1 MKILLRNLILSICCL
16 LLSSRLMAN
25 TADDIIL
32 SFRNSLGFSFLEEE
46 DSIILNCDSLLEV
59 LEKHNQYDDYFEFER
74 ILIKSQIL
82 RGQTRMAIAQ
92 SDVMYSKAKAQD
104 NLLGMALALN
114 AIAEV
119 FIATGRH
126 DEAAEVYERS
136 LELFEQYDGDIA
148 LKKILLVELAEY
160 YLHIKNMDAMSKYI
174 RMLEKC
180 SSDKWSDTE
189 HAVINIFKIY
199 YNIYAG
205 KSEAS
210 GRYLSEV
217 EKIKNKLIPE
227 LYQYYLVAKAFYLKR
242 TDRPEEALK
251 VYNRFFSM
259 ERANNDYSLF
269 ISALHSKAELLEEMG
284 HKKESFDLY
293 DTIYSYINSV
303 FKANYPKEIDQLSIR
318 FQADQLTY
326 QIEQARSESLR
337 YYTISIIGCVFVLFL
352 FIFLSWRKIF
362 RLNQSKKKLEITR
375 VKAEDAIRKK
385 NLFLSNMSHEVRTPL
400 NAIVGF
406 SKLIIESEN
415 REEQDQYAEIV
426 EKNSGLLLNLFNDIL
441 DLSALEA
448 GSLRL
453 SVRSVRLR
461 DVCNLLYHR
470 FCNSVKPGVK
480 LYLDEIDQELCV
492 QGDWDRISQI
502 WMNLLS
508 NAVKFTSGGEIHY
521 GFEKKEEMVQGY
533 VSDTGIGIPAER
545 IATIFSRFGKIDDFV
560 QGTGLGLTLCRM
572 LAEKM
577 GGRIWVR
584 SKVGK
589 GTTFYFTLP
598 CSLK

>member
-1 MKILLRNLILSICCL
+1 
-16 LLSSRLMAN
+16 MAN

-251 VYNRFFSM
+251 V
-259 ERANNDYSLF
+259 
-269 ISALHSKAELLEEMG
+269 
-284 HKKESFDLY
+284 
-293 DTIYSYINSV
+293 
-303 FKANYPKEIDQLSIR
+303 
-318 FQADQLTY
+318 
-326 QIEQARSESLR
+326 
-337 YYTISIIGCVFVLFL
+337 
-352 FIFLSWRKIF
+352 
-362 RLNQSKKKLEITR
+362 
-375 VKAEDAIRKK
+375 
-385 NLFLSNMSHEVRTPL
+385 
-400 NAIVGF
+400 
-406 SKLIIESEN
+406 
-415 REEQDQYAEIV
+415 
-426 EKNSGLLLNLFNDIL
+426 
-441 DLSALEA
+441 
-448 GSLRL
+448 
-453 SVRSVRLR
+453 
-461 DVCNLLYHR
+461 
-470 FCNSVKPGVK
+470 
-480 LYLDEIDQELCV
+480 
-492 QGDWDRISQI
+492 
-502 WMNLLS
+502 
-508 NAVKFTSGGEIHY
+508 
-521 GFEKKEEMVQGY
+521 
-533 VSDTGIGIPAER
+533 
-545 IATIFSRFGKIDDFV
+545 
-560 QGTGLGLTLCRM
+560 
-572 LAEKM
+572 
-577 GGRIWVR
+577 
-584 SKVGK
+584 
-589 GTTFYFTLP
+589 
-598 CSLK
+598 